1 MASSEQPLKKRRLY
15 EPPPEP
21 PETVAQPETS
31 VGPPT
36 TPPPLSQ
43 EEILARR
50 RNRDEIRSVYENYK
64 RIKSCI
70 ALKGKD
76 VRHMPE
82 LEQAYLALITA
93 SRGHLLLLSYPSYYP
108 LLILNFDPV
117 CIEAEKLIQLNM
129 FW

>member
-1 MASSEQPLKKRRLY
+1 MAMASSEQPLKKRRLY

-31 VGPPT
+31 VAPPT

-43 EEILARR
+43 EEIIARR
-50 RNRDEIRSVYENYK
+50 RNRDEIRNVYENYK
-64 RIKSCI
+64 GIKSCI

-76 VRHMPE
+76 ARRMPE

-93 SRGHLLLLSYPSYYP
+93 STGNLMLLLSSSFFFFP
-108 LLILNFDPV
+108 LITD
-117 CIEAEKLIQLNM
+117 IQIFIYNL
-129 FW
+129 FE